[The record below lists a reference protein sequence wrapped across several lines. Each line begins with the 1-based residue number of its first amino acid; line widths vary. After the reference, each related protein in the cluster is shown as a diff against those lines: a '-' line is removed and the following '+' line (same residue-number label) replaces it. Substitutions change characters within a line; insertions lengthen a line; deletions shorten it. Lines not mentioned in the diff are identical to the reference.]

1 MAPVSHRPALFDV
14 PSLFPTCVP
23 MFFLLSPVI
32 GLVKTPGSQVPPSSA
47 VLMSPLQN
55 LLDLVLPPHRQQ
67 NQTSLSLPLPYLAA
81 PDNDFKNL
89 VSVWGMANNESER
102 EKF

>member
-1 MAPVSHRPALFDV
+1 
-14 PSLFPTCVP
+14 
-23 MFFLLSPVI
+23 
-32 GLVKTPGSQVPPSSA
+32 
-47 VLMSPLQN
+47 MSPLQN
-55 LLDLVLPPHRQQ
+55 LLDIVLPPHRQQ